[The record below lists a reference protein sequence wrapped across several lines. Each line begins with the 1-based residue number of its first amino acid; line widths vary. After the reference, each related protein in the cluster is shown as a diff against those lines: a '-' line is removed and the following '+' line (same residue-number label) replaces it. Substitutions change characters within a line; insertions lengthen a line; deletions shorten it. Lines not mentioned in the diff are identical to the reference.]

1 MTQEAQKANPDQS
14 PEYWME
20 RLKEGREEALA
31 HLMARFERPIL
42 SFVNRKLQGD
52 AGAAQ
57 EIAQDVFLKC
67 LQHCRR
73 FEAGRPVAA
82 WLFTLAA
89 NTTIDYLRKS
99 KRGME
104 IQAGGQEALQDPDAP
119 SLSHVS
125 PWEAADRLSRLD
137 ALRVAIGGLT
147 QRQRAIVTAYYI
159 QEHPIRHIAE
169 RFACAEGTVKA
180 TLFQSLAKLR
190 KSMGHQP

>member
-1 MTQEAQKANPDQS
+1 
-14 PEYWME
+14 ME
-20 RLKEGREEALA
+20 RLKEGREDALG

-42 SFVNRKLQGD
+42 SFINRRLRGE

-57 EIAQDVFLKC
+57 DLTQDVFLKC

-73 FEAGRPVAA
+73 FESGRPVAA

-89 NTTIDYLRKS
+89 NTTIDYLRKA

-104 IQAGGQEALQDPDAP
+104 VQAHEAFADLDVP

-125 PWEAADRLSRLD
+125 PWDAADRRGRLD
-137 ALRVAIGGLT
+137 ALRAAIGDLT
-147 QRQRAIVTAYYI
+147 QRQRAMVTAYYI
-159 QEHPIRHIAE
+159 QEHPIRNIAE
-169 RFACAEGTVKA
+169 LFACAEGTVKA

-190 KSMGHQP
+190 KSLGQQP